1 MKLRLGLIGL
11 GNNWTN
17 RHLPALR
24 ALSDRYEV
32 RAICDPVAHRAQ
44 QLATQFGARSVD
56 SFREVAFAED
66 VDAVLLLSARWFGSL
81 PIIAACEAGKA
92 VYCGASLELNAGEAA
107 KLRET
112 VREAGIAFM
121 AEFPCRLAPA
131 TLRLQELMATKLGP
145 PRMLF
150 CNQRLTASSW
160 QEERSAAQG
169 PTTLN
174 MRQTIEMVDWCRY
187 LVGSEP
193 TSVMGLSHPGVSPSS
208 VDDDANEDYLLM
220 VLDFA
225 KPAHGKFCPQ
235 AQIAC
240 GSYVRDA
247 WSEATAFRRP
257 ADLQV
262 VCEHGIAFI
271 DLPSSLV
278 WFDSAGQH
286 MESLDSE
293 RPVGEQLLL
302 HFHRQVASLLLKT
315 ASLEDAYRAASIV
328 IAAQQSHCEGRRV
341 DCV

>member
-1 MKLRLGLIGL
+1 MKLRLGVIGL
-11 GNNWTN
+11 GNHWAS
-17 RHLPALR
+17 RHMPALR
-24 ALSDRYEV
+24 ALSDRFEV
-32 RAICDPVAHRAQ
+32 RAVCDPVSHRAQ
-44 QLATQFGARSVD
+44 QLAMQLKARSVD

-81 PIIAACEAGKA
+81 PIVAACEAGKA
-92 VYCGASLELNAGEAA
+92 VYCGASLELNAQEAA
-107 KLRET
+107 TLREQ

-150 CNQRLTASSW
+150 CNHRHTAD
-160 QEERSAAQG
+160 RGNGAHG
-169 PTTLN
+169 LNGTLSDVN
-174 MRQTIEMVDWCRY
+174 MSQTVEMVDWCRY
-187 LVGSEP
+187 LVGTEP
-193 TSVMGLSHPGVSPSS
+193 QSVMGLTHPSGNGES
-208 VDDDANEDYLLM
+208 AQDYLLM
-220 VLDFA
+220 VLDFE
-225 KPAHGKFCPQ
+225 KPHNARSRPQ

-240 GSYVRDA
+240 GSYVHNA

-262 VCEHGIAFI
+262 VCERGIAFV

-315 ASLEDAYRAASIV
+315 ASLEDAYRAMSIV
-328 IAAQQSHCEGRRV
+328 IAAQQSHGEGRRIA
-341 DCV
+341 CG

>member
-11 GNNWTN
+11 GNNWAN

-24 ALSDRYEV
+24 ALNDRFEV
-32 RAICDPVAHRAQ
+32 RAVCDPVAHRAQ
-44 QLATQFGARSVD
+44 QLATQFKARSVD

-92 VYCGASLELNAGEAA
+92 VYCGASLELNAKEAA

-145 PRMLF
+145 PRLLF
-150 CNQRLTASSW
+150 CNQRHTVD
-160 QEERSAAQG
+160 RNHHGSADACPPG
-169 PTTLN
+169 ALN

-187 LVGSEP
+187 LVGTEP
-193 TSVMGLSHPGVSPSS
+193 NSVIGLSDPGGRKHS
-208 VDDDANEDYLLM
+208 NEDYLLM
-220 VLDFA
+220 VLDFDA
-225 KPAHGKFCPQ
+225 PPGATGRPQ

-240 GSYVRDA
+240 GSYVREE

-262 VCEHGIAFI
+262 VCERGIAFV
-271 DLPSSLV
+271 DLPASLV

-286 MESLDSE
+286 MESLDAE

-302 HFHRQVASLLLKT
+302 HFHRQVASLLLKS
-315 ASLEDAYRAASIV
+315 ASLEDAYRAMSIV
-328 IAAQQSHCEGRRV
+328 IAAQQSHREGRRV
-341 DCV
+341 DCQ